1 MWGVIIQ
8 PPEDQDRTAL
18 EEMRS
23 LSSSCGQDTLIHQV
37 PGCRLLN
44 SEFIPVTSP
53 VLKTALSLWTLFLKV
68 YFQNRWYSQLGR
80 YYTQDLS
87 EFFKRANFHTKNV
100 FIYFQLKHSKT
111 NVYIYWRFYRLPD
124 WLFCDYRVLEYFRLR
139 AKIILDYFVF
149 TQSLCVGNLFIW
161 SNSKTL

>member
-1 MWGVIIQ
+1 MGVILQ

-53 VLKTALSLWTLFLKV
+53 VLKTVLYHYRLCFSKFIFKMDGILNLVGITHKICLSF
-68 YFQNRWYSQLGR
+68 
-80 YYTQDLS
+80 
-87 EFFKRANFHTKNV
+87 FFKKEPISTQKNV
-100 FIYFQLKHSKT
+100 LIYFQLKHSKT
-111 NVYIYWRFYRLPD
+111 NVYIYWRFYRLSY

-149 TQSLCVGNLFIW
+149 T
-161 SNSKTL
+161 

>member
-53 VLKTALSLWTLFLKV
+53 VLKTALSLWTLLLKV
-68 YFQNRWYSQLGR
+68 YFQNGWYSQLGR

-87 EFFKRANFHTKNV
+87 EFFKRANFHTK
-100 FIYFQLKHSKT
+100 KCS
-111 NVYIYWRFYRLPD
+111 YIFSI
-124 WLFCDYRVLEYFRLR
+124 E
-139 AKIILDYFVF
+139 A
-149 TQSLCVGNLFIW
+149 S
-161 SNSKTL
+161 